1 MSSEREE
8 IFGTTPSSFSDRKKK
23 NRPPG
28 QVQMFPW
35 LIGETL
41 IPAGVGNGGDGGGL
55 RTWGFDGVAEVVL

>member
-1 MSSEREE
+1 MSSERDE
-8 IFGTTPSSFSDRKKK
+8 IFGTTPSFSDWKKK

-41 IPAGVGNGGDGGGL
+41 VPAGVGNGSDRGGL
-55 RTWGFDGVAEVVL
+55 RTWGFDGVVEVVL